1 MSEILKK
8 NRTVLIVSLILL
20 VISGYVFAQ
29 QYTAFTGAQNI
40 TSNINTTRYIMFGG
54 AYNVEN
60 TDQVSN
66 AVFKLDT
73 YTGDTWIL
81 KVTVDQNGNSLKK
94 WVPVS
99 PNNAVVNINNN
110 PDASRIKELYDNK
123 SE

>member
-8 NRTVLIVSLILL
+8 NRNVLIVSIIVL

-29 QYTAFTGAQNI
+29 QTAFTGAQNI

-60 TDQVSN
+60 TDQISN

-81 KVTVDQNGNSLKK
+81 RVTVDQNGNSFKK

-99 PNNAVVNINNN
+99 PNNAVANVNMSN
-110 PDASRIKELYDNK
+110 PDASRIKELYNK